1 MGNIF
6 PSGTGGKGSAG
17 FVPPSAGAQ
26 STIFGGLSPF
36 DVSANQAATTQN
48 VAATQNR
55 YAQLGIENPG
65 GDPRNPTA
73 SGPSTMEQQDVE
85 GANLAGAASLGNV
98 ENASLGPAPGSALN
112 NAIQLFNAQEAAQNQ
127 TNLQQSLGQLAG
139 LSGFGGTSSGG
150 PGSFGS
156 TTNVGA

>member
-1 MGNIF
+1 MGNPF
-6 PSGTGGKGSAG
+6 PTGGSKSG
-17 FVPPSAGAQ
+17 FSGVPPSAGAQ
-26 STIFGGLSPF
+26 NTIFGGLSPF
-36 DVSANQAATTQN
+36 DVNVSEQATTQN
-48 VAATQNR
+48 VEAMRNR

-65 GDPRNPTA
+65 ADPRSPTP